1 MNENTENVGFR
12 AFLKKYGFVLF
23 FPVSIFYLE
32 LTFSLFVY
40 ISSWGNI
47 SILRTLLYTLFS
59 SVMFGG
65 IFYILSSLIKNPKW
79 NRAIAIVISVLVFL
93 LFGTQMV
100 YFAFFQRPLP
110 FNSVEGAGQAAEFYS
125 IVLLLILKRLYVLI
139 IFALPLLF
147 LIIFGKKF
155 FSFERKSMK
164 FKGLILA
171 ICAVAYL
178 ATLIGVQF
186 TAGETNGP
194 YTYYHKV
201 YDVEPTQRLLGVM
214 TNFRIDLQRTIFGFE
229 EEFDDDDDS
238 DYIPLPDDT
247 TGTTSTPVVPPTPYG
262 YNKMDINF
270 PKLILDS
277 TDKDL
282 QEMHEYFAAVQPT
295 QQNDYTGI
303 FKDHNLI
310 VLCCESFSSLA
321 IDEKLTPTLY
331 RLATEGFEFTNFY
344 VPLWWTSTTDGEYTA
359 AMSLMPKTGVW
370 SHRESAENYLPF
382 CLGNQFN
389 NLGYGVY
396 AYHNHDYRYY
406 DRQITYPAMGY
417 DKYKG
422 KDGGYEGGLDI
433 AAYWPESD
441 LEMIKE
447 TVDEYVNDDKF
458 HTYYM
463 TVSGH
468 AAYTYYGNY
477 MAYKNKDHI
486 KDYIEEKDLSEG
498 AGAYLACNLELE
510 FAMEYLLSSLEKA
523 GKLENTVIVMY
534 ADHYPYALGKD
545 AIDELAGHE
554 VESAFELY
562 KNTLVIWK
570 YGMEHTVVDTPCS
583 SLDVLPTVS
592 NLFGLEYDSRLMM
605 GTDIFAPEG
614 NIVMLSNR
622 SWITDIASYNAAT
635 GEVTSF
641 TGVEISKEYVDT
653 VNAIVKQRFV
663 YSVKI
668 LENDYWGVV
677 FGKVKQE
684 TTKNE

>member
-1 MNENTENVGFR
+1 MNESEKNKGFR
-12 AFLKKYGFVLF
+12 DFLKKHGFMLF
-23 FPVSIFYLE
+23 FPVSLFYLE

-47 SILRTLLYTLFS
+47 SILRTILYVLFS

-79 NRAIAIVISVLVFL
+79 NRAIAIVLSVLVFL
-93 LFGTQMV
+93 LFSTQMI

-110 FNSVEGAGQAAEFYS
+110 FNSVGGAGQAAEFYS
-125 IVLLLILKRLYVLI
+125 IVLLLILKRSYVLVA
-139 IFALPLLF
+139 FALPLLF

-155 FSFERKSMK
+155 FSFERKSIK
-164 FKGLILA
+164 FKGLVLA
-171 ICAVAYL
+171 ACAVAYL
-178 ATLIGVQF
+178 GTLIGVQF
-186 TAGETNGP
+186 TSGEANGP
-194 YTYYHKV
+194 YTYYYEV
-201 YDVEPTQRLLGVM
+201 YDVEPTQRLFGVM

-229 EEFDDDDDS
+229 EKIEIEKPVELPPTDS
-238 DYIPLPDDT
+238 
-247 TGTTSTPVVPPTPYG
+247 TTSQPVEQPEPYG
-262 YNKMDINF
+262 YNEMDINF
-270 PKLILDS
+270 PKLILDA

-282 QEMHEYFAAVQPT
+282 QTMHEYFAAVKPT
-295 QQNDYTGI
+295 QKNDYTGI

-310 VLCCESFSSLA
+310 VLCCESFSTLA
-321 IDEKLTPTLY
+321 IDEQLTPTLH

-344 VPLWWTSTTDGEYTA
+344 VPLWATSTTDGEYVG
-359 AMSLMPKTGVW
+359 AMSLVPKTGVW
-370 SHRESAENYLPF
+370 SHRQSADNYLPF

-433 AAYWPESD
+433 ASYWPESD
-441 LEMIKE
+441 LEMMKE
-447 TVDEYVNDDKF
+447 TIDEYVNDDKF

-477 MAYKNKDHI
+477 MAYKNKDYVE
-486 KDYIEEKDLSEG
+486 DYVKENELSEG

-510 FAMEYLLSSLEKA
+510 FAMEYLLSSLEQA

-534 ADHYPYALGKD
+534 ADHYPYALDKD

-554 VESAFELY
+554 VDSTFELY

-583 SLDVLPTVS
+583 TLDVLPTIS

-622 SWITDIASYNAAT
+622 SWITDVASYDAAT
-635 GEVTSF
+635 GEVVSF
-641 TGVEISKEYVDT
+641 TGAEVSDEYVDA
-653 VNAIVKQRFV
+653 VNAIVKQKFV

-668 LENDYWGVV
+668 LENDYWGIV
-677 FGKVKQE
+677 FGKVSQD

>member
-1 MNENTENVGFR
+1 MNEKEEKVGFR
-12 AFLKKYGFVLF
+12 AFLKRYGFVLF

-40 ISSWGNI
+40 ISSWGQI

-79 NRAIAIVISVLVFL
+79 NKAIAIIISVFVFL
-93 LFGTQMV
+93 LFSTQMV
-100 YFAFFQRPLP
+100 YFSFFQRPLP

-125 IVLLLILKRLYVLI
+125 IVLLLILKRIYVLL
-139 IFALPLLF
+139 IFAIPLVF
-147 LIIFGKKF
+147 LIFFGKRF
-155 FSFERKSMK
+155 FSFERRGVK

-171 ICAVAYL
+171 VCAVAYFG
-178 ATLIGVQF
+178 TLIAVQF
-186 TAGETNGP
+186 TASEANGP
-194 YTYYHKV
+194 YTYYHEV
-201 YDVEPTQRLLGVM
+201 YDVEPTQRLFGVM
-214 TNFRIDLQRTIFGFE
+214 TNFRLDLQRTIFGFE
-229 EEFDDDDDS
+229 EHLGENNK
-238 DYIPLPDDT
+238 PVELPTTDDT
-247 TGTTSTPVVPPTPYG
+247 TGTTSVPILPSTPYG

-270 PKLILDS
+270 PQLILDS
-277 TDKDL
+277 TDKEL
-282 QEMHEYFAAVQPT
+282 QTMHEYFAAVKGT
-295 QQNDYTGI
+295 QKNEYTGM
-303 FKDHNLI
+303 FKDQNLI

-359 AMSLMPKTGVW
+359 SMSLMPKTGVW
-370 SHRESAENYLPF
+370 SHRESADNYLPF

-389 NLGYGVY
+389 NIGYGVY

-433 AAYWPESD
+433 VPYWPESD

-468 AAYTYYGNY
+468 AGYTYYGNY
-477 MAYKNKDHI
+477 MSYKNKDYVV
-486 KDYIEEKDLSEG
+486 DLGLSEG
-498 AGAYLACNLELE
+498 ASAYLACNLELE

-534 ADHYPYALGKD
+534 SDHYPYALGK
-545 AIDELAGHE
+545 AEIDELAGHE
-554 VESAFELY
+554 VDSAFELY

-570 YGMEHTVVDTPCS
+570 YGMEHTVIDKPCS
-583 SLDVLPTVS
+583 SLDVLPTIS
-592 NLFGLEYDSRLMM
+592 NLFGLEYDSRLLM
-605 GTDIFAPEG
+605 GSDIFAPEG
-614 NIVMLSNR
+614 NVVMLSNR
-622 SWITDIASYNAAT
+622 SWITEIASYNAAT

-641 TGVEISKEYVDT
+641 TGAEVSQEYVDT
-653 VNAIVKQRFV
+653 VNAIVKQKFI

-677 FGKVKQE
+677 FGKTKQE

>member
-1 MNENTENVGFR
+1 MNENTENTGFR
-12 AFLKKYGFVLF
+12 AFLKKYGFMLF

-40 ISSWGNI
+40 ISSWGDI
-47 SILRTLLYTLFS
+47 SILRTLLYILFS

-79 NRAIAIVISVLVFL
+79 NRAISIIISSLVFL
-93 LFGTQMV
+93 LFSTQMI

-110 FNSVEGAGQAAEFYS
+110 FNSVGGAGQAAEFYS
-125 IVLLLILKRLYVLI
+125 IVLVLILKRSYVLI
-139 IFALPLLF
+139 TFVLPLLF
-147 LIIFGKKF
+147 LIIFGNKF
-155 FSFERKSMK
+155 FSFERKSIK

-171 ICAVAYL
+171 VCAVAYL
-178 ATLIGVQF
+178 GTLIGVQF
-186 TAGETNGP
+186 TSGEANGP
-194 YTYYHKV
+194 YTYYHEV
-201 YDVEPTQRLLGVM
+201 YDVEPTQRLFGVM
-214 TNFRIDLQRTIFGFE
+214 TNFRLDLQRTIFGFE
-229 EEFDDDDDS
+229 EELGRNEK
-238 DYIPLPDDT
+238 PVELPPTDNT
-247 TGTTSTPVVPPTPYG
+247 TGTTSVPVVPSTPYG

-277 TDKDL
+277 TDKEL
-282 QEMHEYFAAVQPT
+282 QTMHEYFAAVQPT
-295 QQNDYTGI
+295 QKNDYTGI

-321 IDEKLTPTLY
+321 IDEKLTPTLH

-344 VPLWWTSTTDGEYTA
+344 VPLWGTSTTDGEYTA
-359 AMSLMPKTGVW
+359 SMSLVPKTGVW

-477 MAYKNKDHI
+477 MAYKNKD
-486 KDYIEEKDLSEG
+486 YVTGLGLSEG
-498 AGAYLACNLELE
+498 ASAYLACNLELE

-534 ADHYPYALGKD
+534 SDHYPYALGKE

-583 SLDVLPTVS
+583 TLDVLPTVS
-592 NLFGLEYDSRLMM
+592 NLFGLEYDSRLLM

-622 SWITDIASYNAAT
+622 SWITDIASYNAVT

-641 TGVEISKEYVDT
+641 TGVKISDEYVDT
-653 VNAIVKQRFV
+653 VNTIVKQKFV